1 MQREKT
7 NWAINVEMNLY
18 SCTPGN
24 KNKGKET
31 ALVWHEKASRTAL
44 KASSLTHKHTLL
56 VQPHN
61 MLQSGKLQNSVVK
74 CN

>member
-31 ALVWHEKASRTAL
+31 ALVWHEKAL